1 VSAVLRVCLDLNIWC
16 GDLISERHGRTGLA
30 AQRLV
35 EIVRNGQSSLG
46 PVQLIISWGMINR
59 LRKVYVQDLGVPSN
73 IAESLLGAIVG
84 YAAVGPS
91 GTSPTLTLGGTGV
104 VPLTDTEDAHV
115 LETCLAGQAHILV
128 TANFKDF
135 LSNDTEVLEAERVA
149 IYHHPKGD
157 LLIAHPY
164 IMADSFKAGAVL
176 LSSGLNLPLF
186 QKGEGSKFKEKVE

>member
-1 VSAVLRVCLDLNIWC
+1 VSAVLRLCLDLNVWC
-16 GDLISERHGRTGLA
+16 GDLICEQHGRTGFA

-35 EIVRNGQSSLG
+35 EIARNGQGSLG

-59 LRKVYVQDLGVPSN
+59 LRKVYIQDLQIPTN
-73 IAESLLGAIVG
+73 IADALLSAIVG

-91 GTSPTLTLGGTGV
+91 GISPTLTLGGTGV

-115 LETCLAGQAHILV
+115 LETCLAGEADILV

-135 LSNDTEVLEAERVA
+135 LSNDTEILEANRVA
-149 IYHHPKGD
+149 VYRHPKRK

-164 IMADSFKAGAVL
+164 KMADW
-176 LSSGLNLPLF
+176 
-186 QKGEGSKFKEKVE
+186 FKEGQIVLPNGEFFDF